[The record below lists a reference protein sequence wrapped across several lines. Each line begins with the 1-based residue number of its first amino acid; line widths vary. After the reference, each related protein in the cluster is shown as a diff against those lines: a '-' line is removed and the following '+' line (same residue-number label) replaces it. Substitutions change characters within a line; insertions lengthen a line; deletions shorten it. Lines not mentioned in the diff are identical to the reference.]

1 MANMDGAIK
10 IYVERIEEL
19 EALLQSAHLIAR
31 RKGADTAWERFAQ
44 SIANAGVGYIT
55 ARTYKILP
63 SDLEPDGNNCGG
75 G

>member
-10 IYVERIEEL
+10 IYADRIEEL
-19 EALLQSAHLIAR
+19 EALLRSAHLIAR
-31 RKGADTAWERFAQ
+31 RKGVETHWDRFAE
-44 SIANAGVGYIT
+44 SIANAGIGCVT

-63 SDLEPDGNNCGG
+63 SDREASIGG